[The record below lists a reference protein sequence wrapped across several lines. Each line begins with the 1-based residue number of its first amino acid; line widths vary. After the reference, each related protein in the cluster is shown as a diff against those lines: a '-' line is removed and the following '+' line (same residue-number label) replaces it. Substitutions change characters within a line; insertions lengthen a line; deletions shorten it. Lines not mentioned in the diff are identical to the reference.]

1 MQTPSV
7 RDFMHDLTGHD
18 SSGALREL
26 HSLGL
31 EMRALRE
38 EWDAVPD
45 LERRTQLL
53 HQIQGLIVRMNRLA
67 DTVRRRTELG
77 HPGPP

>member
-1 MQTPSV
+1 MMQPPLV

-26 HSLGL
+26 HSLGRVGR
-31 EMRALRE
+31 RARHR
-38 EWDAVPD
+38 APP
-45 LERRTQLL
+45 QLL
-53 HQIQGLIVRMNRLA
+53 HQIQDLVFRMNRLA

-77 HPGPP
+77 HPGPR

>member
-1 MQTPSV
+1 MMQTPSV
-7 RDFMHDLTGHD
+7 RDFMHDPTGRD

-26 HSLGL
+26 HSL
-31 EMRALRE
+31 RE

-45 LERRTQLL
+45 IERRTQLL
-53 HQIQGLIVRMNRLA
+53 HQIQDLVLRMNRLA

-77 HPGPP
+77 RPDPL